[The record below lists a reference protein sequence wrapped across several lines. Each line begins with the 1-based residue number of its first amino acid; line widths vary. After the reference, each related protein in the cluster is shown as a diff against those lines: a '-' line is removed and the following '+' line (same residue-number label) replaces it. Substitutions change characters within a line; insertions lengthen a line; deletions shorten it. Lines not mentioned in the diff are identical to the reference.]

1 MTWTNKVTW
10 SEGLF
15 LRPQLFQQQER
26 YLESFAHRR
35 TAPLTPF
42 YWGFSQYRID
52 TESLTLGKLVLAS
65 ASGICADGTP
75 FDMPSQTPPPP
86 PLTLLPEH
94 LQQTIHLALPIR
106 TPNAEETTFD
116 AATGS
121 LARFSVFETDLRDS
135 NSIGQG
141 ARTVQLSQL
150 RMMLVPEK
158 ELTSAWMGLPLA
170 KLTALRSDGSAELDP
185 LLIPPVNRYGASD
198 VLSQWLT
205 QLHGITHQRASHL
218 AQRLSGSAGT
228 GATQAAEVS
237 DFLLL
242 QLLNRFEVL
251 LDHLLRVKETSPEM
265 VYTLLRGM
273 GAELSTFIRTQTR
286 RPIGV
291 PAYEHRDPC
300 TTFKV
305 LVEDTREL
313 LNNLLVR
320 SAQNIELKP
329 KSHGM
334 HLASLD
340 PVELR
345 GFSSL
350 VLAIT
355 AHMPAEQLAQQFPAH
370 SKLAPADRLPELV
383 RLHLPG
389 IALRV
394 LPVPPRQIPFNA
406 GYVYFQVEPQGEMWA
421 HMLTHG
427 GIGLHL
433 ATRFASLRMELWG
446 VR

>member
-35 TAPLTPF
+35 AGPLTPF
-42 YWGFSQYRID
+42 YWGFSHFRID

-65 ASGICADGTP
+65 ANGLCADGTP
-75 FDMPSQTPPPP
+75 FDMPGQTPPPP
-86 PLTLLPEH
+86 PLALLPEH

-116 AATGS
+116 AAPDS
-121 LARFSVFETDLRDS
+121 LARFNVFETDLRDS

-141 ARTVQLSQL
+141 ARTVQLSRL

-170 KLTALRSDGSAELDP
+170 RITALRSDGSAELDS
-185 LLIPPVNRYGASD
+185 LLIPPVNRYGASE
-198 VLSQWLT
+198 VLCKWVT
-205 QLHGITHQRASHL
+205 QLHGTTHQRASHL
-218 AQRLSGSAGT
+218 AQRLTGSAGT

-251 LDHLLRVKETSPEM
+251 LDHLMRVKETPPES
-265 VYTLLRGM
+265 VYTLIRGM

-286 RPIGV
+286 RPIEV
-291 PAYEHRDPC
+291 PSYEHLDPC
-300 TTFKV
+300 STFKV

-320 SAQNIELKP
+320 SAQSIELKA
-329 KSHGM
+329 KTHGM

-340 PVELR
+340 PTELR

-350 VLAIT
+350 VLAV
-355 AHMPAEQLAQQFPAH
+355 AAQMPAEQLAQQFPAH

-389 IALRV
+389 NALRV

-406 GYVYFQVEPQGEMWA
+406 GYVYFQVEPQGELWT
-421 HMLTHG
+421 HMLNHG

-433 ATRFASLRMELWG
+433 ATQFPGLRMELWG